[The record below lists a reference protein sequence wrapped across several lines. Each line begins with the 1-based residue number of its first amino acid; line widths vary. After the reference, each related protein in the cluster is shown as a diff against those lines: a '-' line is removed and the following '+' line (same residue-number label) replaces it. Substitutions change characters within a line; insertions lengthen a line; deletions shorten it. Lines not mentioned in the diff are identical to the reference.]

1 MSSKK
6 SLFSEFFHSLIMLDE
21 VDCSL
26 LFSEQWG
33 GVLDPHSFLDVLSLI
48 LSWFGLICYWCVRF
62 SDMSSALGETCF
74 QGLSHIEHKW
84 CLGVPRIS
92 YVVLSWTRSY
102 FISSDSHV
110 WNVFF
115 GIQLEFA
122 TENCVSIL
130 LFKETAH
137 SDVIEAL
144 LTWERSLLLAKNSGR
159 IVWSHIRWRSRRVN
173 LAFDLKGSKLF
184 MFDYSLKG

>member
-6 SLFSEFFHSLIMLDE
+6 SLFSEFFHTLIMLDE

-26 LFSEQWG
+26 LFSEQRWG
-33 GVLDPHSFLDVLSLI
+33 ILYPHSFLDVLSLI
-48 LSWFGLICYWCVRF
+48 LSRFGLICYWCVWF
-62 SDMSSALGETCF
+62 SNVSSALGETCF
-74 QGLSHIEHKW
+74 QGLSHVEHEW
-84 CLGVPRIS
+84 CLWVPWIS
-92 YVVLSWTRSY
+92 YVELSWTRSY

-110 WNVFF
+110 WYVFF

-144 LTWERSLLLAKNSGR
+144 LTWERSLLLAKNPGR
-159 IVWSHIRWRSRRVN
+159 IVWSHIRWRSRR
-173 LAFDLKGSKLF
+173 G
-184 MFDYSLKG
+184 